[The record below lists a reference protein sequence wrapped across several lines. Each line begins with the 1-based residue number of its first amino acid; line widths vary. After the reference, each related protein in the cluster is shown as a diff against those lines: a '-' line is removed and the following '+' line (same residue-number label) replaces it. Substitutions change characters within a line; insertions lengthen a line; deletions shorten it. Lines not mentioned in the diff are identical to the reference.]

1 LIQNAWDGPER
12 LRSPYPISALYI

>member
-12 LRSPYPISALYI
+12 LRSSYPISALFK